1 VNPVIT
7 TDPKWEPKDFQVR
20 PNGYGLNQPAVSAL
34 VPKSEEWF
42 ALEVAMHHPDF
53 PRADYRHVLRLFREF
68 AHGFAALSAIPA
80 SVVLWGSARSKPE
93 DPFYRAAV
101 EASRLLAQA
110 GFGVITGGGPGIME
124 AANKGAREAGGMSI
138 GLPMESLT
146 GEPPNRYQDLSLVF
160 SSFVARKIMFLTH
173 AQALVIFPGGF
184 GTLDELFEA
193 LVLVQTR
200 KVQAFPIILYGKAF
214 WSGLLTWMRDTLAT
228 SAKTID
234 LRDPGL
240 LCLSD
245 HPQEVASIVEEASRA
260 NIAREKP
267 LSLICGKDEKR
278 EVSVMHPHSITS
290 GESRGEEGESI
301 KRTTS
306 RTKKAGHAFV
316 GVGVGAI
323 IFNAHGEVFL
333 AKRGRDASNE
343 QGWWAWPGGEVEF
356 GETLSKAI
364 QRELREEFDMVI
376 EPIRQIAAFDHL
388 LEGGQEHWVSVAF
401 VARHLSG
408 EPRIKE
414 PGKCSDFGW
423 FSLDHLPAR
432 LTVLSKEH
440 LLAYRRIFGG
450 RSLGNLLYAGSSG

>member
-1 VNPVIT
+1 MIT
-7 TDPKWEPKDFQVR
+7 TDTEWGLQDSQVSA
-20 PNGYGLNQPAVSAL
+20 NGHGLNQPGISAL
-34 VPKSEEWF
+34 VAKSEEWF
-42 ALEVAMHHPDF
+42 DLEVAMHHPDF
-53 PRADYRHVLRLFREF
+53 PRTDYRHVLHLFREF
-68 AHGFAALSAIPA
+68 AHGFAALAAIPA
-80 SVVLWGSARSKPE
+80 SVVLWGSARCKSE

-101 EASRLLAQA
+101 ETSRLLARA

-124 AANKGAREAGGMSI
+124 AANKGAQEAGGMSI
-138 GLPMESLT
+138 GLPMESLS
-146 GEPPNRYQDLSLVF
+146 GEPPNQYQDLSLVF
-160 SSFVARKIMFLTH
+160 RSFVARKTMFLMH

-200 KVQAFPIILYGKAF
+200 KVQAFPIILYGKTF

-234 LRDPGL
+234 LRDPDL
-240 LCLSD
+240 LRVSD
-245 HPQEVASIVEEASRA
+245 HPQEVVRIVEEAYRA
-260 NIAREKP
+260 NAGRGRP
-267 LSLICGKDEKR
+267 LSLFR
-278 EVSVMHPHSITS
+278 SSVVGMRSEASIMRAHSITS
-290 GESRGEEGESI
+290 RESRGEEGG
-301 KRTTS
+301 RTMITPS
-306 RTKKAGHAFV
+306 PTKKAGHEFV

-333 AKRGRDASNE
+333 AKRGQEASNE
-343 QGWWAWPGGEVEF
+343 RGLWAWPGGEVEF
-356 GETLSKAI
+356 GETLTAAI
-364 QRELREEFDMVI
+364 WRELREEFDMVI

-388 LEGGQEHWVSVAF
+388 LEDGQEHWVSVAF

-408 EPRIKE
+408 EPGIKE

-432 LTVLSKEH
+432 LTMLAKEH

-450 RSLGNLLYAGSSG
+450 GRVGELSYVRSSG